1 MIIVCS
7 PSMVLISVEHS
18 RSLIPIFEEAASQ
31 SNCSASI
38 QSLVATL
45 KEPYDL
51 IFIDA
56 DKTSYPTY
64 LSLILSLSPP
74 SSVSSSSVRLLKKD
88 GIILADNI
96 LRRGLIA
103 DSSEANPWSNKAKQT
118 AERTWK
124 DADGEA
130 LDQFNKA
137 LVGSE
142 RCDTFLMPMFDGL
155 GMGRLVD

>member
-1 MIIVCS
+1 MDHI
-7 PSMVLISVEHS
+7 LI
-18 RSLIPIFEEAASQ
+18 RT
-31 SNCSASI
+31 SI
-38 QSLVATL
+38 QKLITTL

-74 SSVSSSSVRLLKKD
+74 STTSLSQPRLLKKD
-88 GIILADNI
+88 GVILADNI

-103 DSSEANPWSNKAKQT
+103 DSSEANPWSKMEKQK
-118 AERTWK
+118 AERNWK
-124 DADGEA
+124 DADKEA

-137 LVGSE
+137 LVDSE
-142 RCDTFLMPMFDGL
+142 RCDTFLMPLFDGL
-155 GMGRLVD
+155 GMGRLIN